1 MNTLQM
7 RAVGA
12 GLFFLFIFLSGL
24 WVSRLGKP
32 YPGIPFNIHKFIALG
47 ALVFLAVTVRQA
59 SQAAPLSSLQIA
71 AVVLTGLCFLTTI
84 ITGGL
89 TSIETPMPV
98 IVPKLHLVMPFATLL
113 SSAAALALM
122 AAHPG

>member
-1 MNTLQM
+1 MNTLQL
-7 RAVGA
+7 RAAGA

-24 WVSRLGKP
+24 WLSRLGKP

-47 ALVFLAVTVRQA
+47 AVVFLGLTVRQL
-59 SQAAPLSSLQIA
+59 SQGAPLSPLQIA
-71 AVVLTGLCFLTTI
+71 AVVLTGLCFLATI

-98 IVPKLHLVMPFATLL
+98 IVPKLHLVLPFVTSL
-113 SSAAALALM
+113 SSAAALYLIL
-122 AAHPG
+122 GKGN